1 MYKRKDLVA
10 LGLFG
15 LVYISW
21 GLTDSIQVRKSVVRE
36 CNTSFGKR
44 SHMGGVMYHFSYT
57 VFR

>member
-10 LGLFG
+10 LGLFC

-44 SHMGGVMYHFSYT
+44 SHMDVMYHFSYT